1 MEIRA
6 LAALALAPR
15 RGLAA
20 MVPCGPCCAL
30 AARSAPP
37 QPDAGRFLPPLDP
50 KLSAAA
56 AALPC
61 CRLPGPRRSLG

>member
-20 MVPCGPCCAL
+20 WCPCGPCCAL
-30 AARSAPP
+30 PRAAPP
-37 QPDAGRFLPPLDP
+37 QPNAGRFLPPLDP
-50 KLSAAA
+50 KLSPAA